1 VSYSVNDLP
10 FAVLWLAWLAY
21 WTIAARDVK
30 TTRRRESW
38 ACRLS
43 TVVLIVLAA
52 LLFAF
57 RGRHLPWLN
66 ASFVPPTMAFHWLG
80 LLITALG
87 LAFAVWARV
96 HLGRNWSGTVTV
108 KENHELIR
116 SGPYGLVRHP
126 IYSGLLLAI
135 FGTALAFGEWRG
147 LLGFG
152 FLTVAF
158 VLKLRREEGFMCE
171 SFPKEYPRYRAEVPA
186 LIPFVRGFHR
196 SNSR

>member
-1 VSYSVNDLP
+1 M
-10 FAVLWLAWLAY
+10 
-21 WTIAARDVK
+21 
-30 TTRRRESW
+30 
-38 ACRLS
+38 
-43 TVVLIVLAA
+43 LIVLAA

-126 IYSGLLLAI
+126 IYSGFLLAML
-135 FGTALAFGEWRG
+135 GTAIAFGEIRG
-147 LLGFG
+147 LI
-152 FLTVAF
+152 AF
-158 VLKLRREEGFMCE
+158 VLAFIAWRAKSLIEERFMLDQ
-171 SFPKEYPRYRAEVPA
+171 FGDRYARYKRDVKA
-186 LIPFVRGFHR
+186 LIPFVL
-196 SNSR
+196 